1 MNPIIAVGEIY
12 PVFQWLYEL
21 LESLGLP
28 HPWIDVIMYAGL
40 GAMVFG
46 LLSLF
51 ALFLVWWE
59 RKIAAHIQQRFGPMR
74 VGWHGWYQ
82 TIMDAVKLLQKEDI
96 RVAIRDKAVFFWAPV
111 VCFVA
116 AFLAYVAMP
125 FGEGLIVADLNIGLL
140 YIMAVTTFTII
151 ALLMAGWGSHNKYAL
166 LGGMRSA
173 AQAVSYEVPMAVS
186 LLVVVLFAGSLSMNS
201 IVEAQSGWIW
211 NWFIFK
217 PVVGQVAFFTYVIAA
232 VAEANRTPFDIPE
245 AESELVAGY
254 NVEYSGMK
262 FAMFFLAEF
271 VNLFTV
277 SAIAVTVFL
286 GGWNGPF
293 LPSWLWFLL
302 KTFSMVLLLMLFRW
316 TYPRLRVDQL
326 MKFAW
331 KFLVPVTFVN
341 LIVAGLI
348 KFFFYQN
355 GNEVLW

>member
-1 MNPIIAVGEIY
+1 MIIAAGELY
-12 PVFQWLYEL
+12 PIFEWAKEL
-21 LESLGLP
+21 LTGLGLP
-28 HPWIDVIMYAGL
+28 EVWQHLIIY
-40 GAMVFG
+40 GALAAILFG
-46 LLSLF
+46 TLSVF

-111 VCFVA
+111 LCFVA
-116 AFLAYVAMP
+116 AFLAYVVMP
-125 FGEGLIVADLNIGLL
+125 FGEGLIVADLNIGIL
-140 YIMAVTTFTII
+140 YIMAVTTFTVI

-173 AQAVSYEVPMAVS
+173 AQVVSYEVPMAVS
-186 LLVVVLFAGSLSMNS
+186 LLAIVVFTGSLSMQDIVNS
-201 IVEAQSGWIW
+201 QSGYIW

-217 PVVGQVAFFTYVIAA
+217 VPFGPIAFITYTIAA
-232 VAEANRTPFDIPE
+232 VAEANRVPFDIPE

-271 VNLFTV
+271 INLFTV
-277 SAIAVTVFL
+277 SAIATTVFF
-286 GGWNGPF
+286 GGWNGPL
-293 LPSWLWFLL
+293 LPSWVWFLL
-302 KTFSMVLLLMLFRW
+302 KTFGIVLLMMLFRW

-331 KFLVPVTFVN
+331 KFLVPVTFAN
-341 LIVAGLI
+341 LILAGII
-348 KFFFYQN
+348 KYY
-355 GNEVLW
+355 GWYW